1 MQREM
6 QGILILVGVLQF
18 LGVCNALGECDP
30 LVPEYCGL
38 PLPNSFYMRHDA
50 SSRTGL
56 RTNFSTKAFPES
68 IIGKKINPKDWN
80 TFGKQRVIIYHLKAD
95 CQKVRT

>member
-1 MQREM
+1 VTNCGGGAMQSS
-6 QGILILVGVLQF
+6 IVILVGVL
-18 LGVCNALGECDP
+18 LGVCDAFGECDP

-50 SSRTGL
+50 SSPTGL

-68 IIGKKINPKDWN
+68 LFGDKINPRDWN
-80 TFGKQRVIIYHLKAD
+80 TFGK
-95 CQKVRT
+95 